1 MLLRRTWVM
10 VPLAALSACASWR
23 GPGDEEEGYEE
34 VIERLAITP
43 TGDKLVVVGRRYHYT
58 FANPPTSLTR
68 TIQSRLR
75 PLLAADFQ
83 AFKVVDDVLVR
94 GTWVLSLRVESMS
107 DDNAALAKALG
118 FVLDGNERYVLRG
131 EISGRVHTN
140 ENVQFPSDWQRTN
153 NPYRLH
159 VAGRV
164 GPPGTVS
171 RSPISV
177 ATDGVLMLGL
187 ILLIPFFIAAGG
199 CMTCTKR

>member
-1 MLLRRTWVM
+1 MLLRRTLVM

-23 GPGDEEEGYEE
+23 GPGDEEEGYDE

-83 AFKVVDDVLVR
+83 AFKVVDDVHVS
-94 GTWVLSLRVESMS
+94 GTWVLSLRVEPMS
-107 DDNAALAKALG
+107 DDNVALAKALG
-118 FVLDGNERYVLRG
+118 FVLNGHERYVLRG

-140 ENVQFPSDWQRTN
+140 ERSSFRVTGSGPTTRTDSMSRAGWGLPARCRGAPSALPRT
-153 NPYRLH
+153 
-159 VAGRV
+159 
-164 GPPGTVS
+164 
-171 RSPISV
+171 
-177 ATDGVLMLGL
+177 
-187 ILLIPFFIAAGG
+187 G
-199 CMTCTKR
+199 C